1 MQLPNSALRFIE
13 LFENAFAA
21 PHASRVPRDYVP
33 LLIHTDSHSKR
44 AVTRLEKVPAVFYQK
59 TLGAQPVRD
68 VGLSR
73 EDRRV
78 IGNDI
83 ATVEYGWPDDIDI
96 ARKLEK
102 EVKR

>member
-1 MQLPNSALRFIE
+1 MPL
-13 LFENAFAA
+13 
-21 PHASRVPRDYVP
+21 DYVP
-33 LLIHTDSHSKR
+33 LLVHAGSRSVK
-44 AVTRLEKVPAVFYQK
+44 AVTRLKRVPAVFYQT
-59 TLGAQPVRD
+59 TLGAQPVREFI

-73 EDRRV
+73 EDRRI